1 VIVFCLSSLFFLFFG
16 SKSGR
21 GRLFFLFYLF
31 ILLYFIFYFLN
42 IKLYFFI
49 DRIKI
54 DPNIT
59 TKLGSK
65 DLKVPSNNPQN
76 TRRNFF

>member
-1 VIVFCLSSLFFLFFG
+1 VIVFYLSSLFFLFWVQRVVGVDF
-16 SKSGR
+16 SS
-21 GRLFFLFYLF
+21 FFIFLFYF
-31 ILLYFIFYFLN
+31 ILFYFLN

-49 DRIKI
+49 DWIKI

>member
-1 VIVFCLSSLFFLFFG
+1 MYGILIDTSGLFFFF
-16 SKSGR
+16 
-21 GRLFFLFYLF
+21 FFFF
-31 ILLYFIFYFLN
+31 N
-42 IKLYFFI
+42 IKLDFFI
-49 DRIKI
+49 DRIKT

-65 DLKVPSNNPQN
+65 DLKVPSNSLQN